1 MLLSK
6 FLLSKSNKYYLGK
19 RGIDYGLLFVTK
31 TGLEKSILDA
41 TGSLRTYLEDN
52 NYHNYKRQ
60 QQGQESK
67 IIRDCYLITGNDSY
81 VKTNASLYRP
91 ITKNGDPRIWVYK
104 LKNYATASDQI
115 AFIIFNQELYIF
127 NISLLDLSINN
138 ILNDL
143 INNSEKVAKEL
154 LYKLREISR
163 QGRLKSIC
171 AGNTG
176 IGMTIES
183 ILNIAPNSSPEPDY
197 KGIEIKSARLR
208 DHLHRNTLFAQVPN
222 WSDSKLKS
230 SLEIIKCYG
239 YERNNDLKLYC
250 TLNSKKINS
259 QGLFLH
265 IDLDDDIV
273 HERHIIDG
281 NVVVWLGKTLR
292 NKLITKHKET
302 FWIHAESSVENDQEF
317 FYLRSITHTK
327 KPLSNQFLP
336 LIEQGIITIDH
347 LIKCKNK
354 IESAQEKGPLFKINY
369 RHLNLLFPEPKN
381 YQL

>member
-1 MLLSK
+1 MLLSE
-6 FLLSKSNKYYLGK
+6 SNKYYLGQ

-60 QQGQESK
+60 QQGPENK
-67 IIRDCYLITGNDSY
+67 IIHDCYLITGNDSY
-81 VKTNASLYRP
+81 IKTNASLYRP

-138 ILNDL
+138 ILKDL
-143 INNSEKVAKEL
+143 INNSEKIAKEL
-154 LYKLREISR
+154 LYKLYEISK
-163 QGRLKSIC
+163 QGPLKSIC
-171 AGNTG
+171 VGDTG

-197 KGIEIKSARLR
+197 KGIEIKSARLK
-208 DHLHRNTLFAQVPN
+208 DHLNRNSLFAQVPN
-222 WSDSKLKS
+222 WSNSRCKS

-250 TLNSKKINS
+250 TLKSKVPNS

-265 IDLDDDIV
+265 IDFNEDIV
-273 HERHIIDG
+273 HEQHIIDG
-281 NVVVWLGKTLR
+281 NVVVWLGETLR

-302 FWIHAESSVENDQEF
+302 FWIHADSFFEKNQEF

-354 IESAQEKGPLFKINY
+354 VKSAQEKGPLFKINY

-381 YQL
+381 YRFI